1 METFI
6 PIDIDKVQRVL
17 LTDGW
22 HQVKDGSF
30 LVGPYGFVRGQTVIV
45 NAIAIKG
52 SASHWVRW
60 TEPEGQLLAC
70 PLTAVLALGSSA
82 PVP

>member
-6 PIDIDKVQRVL
+6 GIDIDNVERVL

-22 HQVKDGSF
+22 HQIKDGSF
-30 LVGPYGFVRGQTVIV
+30 LVGNYGFLRGQTIIV

-52 SASHWVRW
+52 TASHWARW
-60 TEPEGQLLAC
+60 TESEGKVLAC
-70 PLTAVLALGSSA
+70 PLTAVLALGSAA
-82 PVP
+82 PAP

>member
-1 METFI
+1 METFT
-6 PIDIDKVQRVL
+6 PIDIDKVQRLL

-30 LVGPYGFVRGQTVIV
+30 LVGNYGFVRGQTVIV

-60 TEPEGQLLAC
+60 TEPEGKVLAC

-82 PVP
+82 PAP

>member
-6 PIDIDKVQRVL
+6 PVDIGKLQRVL

-22 HQVKDGSF
+22 HYVKDGSF
-30 LVGPYGFVRGQTVIV
+30 PVGNYGFARGQTVIV

-52 SASHWVRW
+52 SASHRIRW
-60 TEPEGQLLAC
+60 TEPEGQVLAC
-70 PLTAVLALGSSA
+70 PLTAVLALGSTA
-82 PVP
+82 PAA

>member
-6 PIDIDKVQRVL
+6 PVDIDKVQRVL

-22 HQVKDGSF
+22 HHVKDGSF
-30 LVGPYGFVRGQTVIV
+30 LVGNYGFVRGQTVIV
-45 NAIAIKG
+45 NAIATTG

-60 TEPEGQLLAC
+60 TEPEGQVLAC
-70 PLTAVLALGSSA
+70 PLTAVLALGPTA
-82 PVP
+82 PAA